1 MSEKQT
7 LARFSRSRP
16 ELLESLYRTPLDRQE
31 WPRFLR
37 ALVDASDSRSARM
50 LVMDRHAREV
60 LYSTKV
66 NIDDDQHQ
74 DYVQYYVNRCPWR
87 PELALKPP
95 GRLYNTNT
103 DFSCDQP
110 RFYRTEFFN
119 DWARHLDIEHGLC
132 GSVYNDSRYTVQL
145 LVQRTGGQGPFSRAF
160 TRNFNE
166 LIPHVRQA
174 LQLSQA
180 IAEQKTQHLTAM
192 AAAERC
198 FMPFLLVEQDGS
210 VAWGSSRAE
219 SLLDGLPGLGLND
232 RRLEFDCPRQQ
243 HSFRKAVTNVIEG
256 GVHEQQ
262 ILVLPV
268 AGRSLPLRL
277 LVTSLTPGSTGES
290 FWPGQ
295 SVAVYLQAP
304 EMHLD
309 VDEDLLICL
318 FQLTA
323 AEARVA
329 AALALGTSLADM
341 AERFGVSPHTVR
353 SQLKSA
359 MRKTGAR
366 RQAELACQVISS
378 AAIRDRV
385 APDAAAPFAVSKS
398 SSS

>member
-7 LARFSRSRP
+7 LAHFSHCRP
-16 ELLESLYRTPLDRQE
+16 ELLENLYRTPLDRQE
-31 WPRFLR
+31 WSRFLQS
-37 ALVDASDSRSARM
+37 LVTASSSRSARM
-50 LVMDRHAREV
+50 LVMDRQAREV
-60 LYSTKV
+60 LYSTKI
-66 NIDDDQHQ
+66 NIDDDQHR
-74 DYVQYYVNRCPWR
+74 DYVHYYVNRCPWR
-87 PELALKPP
+87 PELALKTP
-95 GRLYNTNT
+95 GQLYNTYT
-103 DFSCDQP
+103 DFSCDQR

-132 GSVYNDSRYTVQL
+132 GTVYHDSRYTVQL
-145 LVQRTGGQGPFSRAF
+145 LVQRTGDQGPFSQAL
-160 TRNFNE
+160 TRRLNA

-174 LQLSQA
+174 LQLSRA
-180 IAEQKTQHLTAM
+180 MAEQKTQYLSAM

-198 FMPFLLVEQDGS
+198 FMPFLLVDKDGG
-210 VAWGSSRAE
+210 VGYVSSRAE
-219 SLLDGLPGLGLND
+219 SLLEALPGVGLRDGRLG
-232 RRLEFDCPRQQ
+232 FDCPRQQ
-243 HSFRKAVTNVIEG
+243 HGFRKAVTGVIEG
-256 GVHEQQ
+256 GVHQQ
-262 ILVLPV
+262 QTLVAPL

-277 LVTSLTPGSTGES
+277 LVTSLTPDSTGES

-309 VDEDLLICL
+309 VDEEVLSQL

-329 AALALGTSLADM
+329 AALALGNNLADI

-385 APDAAAPFAVSKS
+385 ASDAPAPFKAD
-398 SSS
+398 